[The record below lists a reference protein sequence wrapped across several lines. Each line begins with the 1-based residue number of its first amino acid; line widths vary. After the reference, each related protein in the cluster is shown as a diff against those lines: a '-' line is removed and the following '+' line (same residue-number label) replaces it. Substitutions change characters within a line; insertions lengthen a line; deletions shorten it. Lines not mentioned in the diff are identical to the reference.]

1 MTAPTL
7 HRVSPYSYDV
17 LSDVDGLIA
26 LLDTL
31 LLPLGGPKAGD
42 HYRLRWKHGTTL
54 CILFDGRDGSPP
66 RLCVMGAQI
75 ADLDDLAAEA
85 VAL

>member
-1 MTAPTL
+1 MTTPSL
-7 HRVSPYSYDV
+7 HRVSSHSYDV

-42 HYRLRWKHGTTL
+42 HYRLRWKHGATL
-54 CILFDGRDGSPP
+54 VLLFDGRNGSPP

-75 ADLDDLAAEA
+75 TDLDELAVE
-85 VAL
+85 VVE